1 MSSDQS
7 FSTVRFGRFAFD
19 RATRQVSGD
28 GVPVHLTPKAFA
40 LLGLLI
46 AEAPRVVSK
55 EELHRHIWP
64 DSFVSDASLLGLIK
78 EVRHALGDEGH
89 GTLIRTAHRVGY
101 AFAAPLQRI
110 AASTPRSGAWVMAG
124 SVRVPLH
131 EGENLIGRDATCTV
145 IVDLPNV
152 SRRHARIVVNGHHAA
167 IEDLGST
174 NGTVVG
180 DRKIA
185 GPTPLRD
192 TDRIRLVDA
201 TVTFHVSPATLPKDT
216 LPTGPPDD

>member
-64 DSFVSDASLLGLIK
+64 DSFVSDASLNSIL
-78 EVRHALGDEGH
+78 
-89 GTLIRTAHRVGY
+89 
-101 AFAAPLQRI
+101 
-110 AASTPRSGAWVMAG
+110 
-124 SVRVPLH
+124 
-131 EGENLIGRDATCTV
+131 
-145 IVDLPNV
+145 
-152 SRRHARIVVNGHHAA
+152 
-167 IEDLGST
+167 
-174 NGTVVG
+174 
-180 DRKIA
+180 
-185 GPTPLRD
+185 
-192 TDRIRLVDA
+192 
-201 TVTFHVSPATLPKDT
+201 
-216 LPTGPPDD
+216 